1 MFRRWLTWVVV
12 GVVLL
17 AVAGAG
23 LLAAWWWLDDRPEAV
38 LGSSTV
44 EFVQTAAPARE
55 ERPRRE
61 VVSEPWTTYGYDAAR
76 SHLAFFPVRPPYRR
90 IWMVRTGYYIEF
102 PPAVAYG
109 RVYVAQ
115 LKGRFFTIDAKTGRV
130 IWQKRF
136 RACTAASPTVSD
148 RVIYQPYVPAPCD
161 YGPRRAT
168 KGFIVAMRVNGGRQL
183 WRFPVSSESS
193 LLLRGGVLYFGSWDG
208 HVYALRVRDRK
219 VLWRFRADGEV
230 NSSPA
235 YAGGTIFIGS
245 NAGSLYALDA
255 RTGRMRWRAQSFSS
269 RRWGREQ
276 FYATPTVAYGRV
288 FVGNSDGYVYAFGA
302 TTGHLLWARRIGD
315 YVYSS
320 AAVWRKRIYVGSYD
334 GSLYALDAATG
345 GVRWRHPVASAVHG
359 APTVINGV
367 VYFSSCG
374 TCGHRGARSAKL
386 GARRTYGV
394 DAQTGRRLWTFPDG
408 RYSPAVA
415 DGERLYI
422 VGDTRV
428 YGLLPTEAGKR

>member
-1 MFRRWLTWVVV
+1 VPSRRLTWLLVAPA
-12 GVVLL
+12 L
-17 AVAGAG
+17 AVAAGAG
-23 LLAAWWWLDDRPEAV
+23 LLFARWLDDDRPESV
-38 LGSSTV
+38 RGTSTV
-44 EFVQTAAPARE
+44 EFVPTAVPTRE
-55 ERPRRE
+55 ERPAP
-61 VVSEPWTTYGYDAAR
+61 VVASEPWTTYGYDATR
-76 SHLAFFPVRPPYRR
+76 SHHAFFPVRPPYRR
-90 IWMVRTGYYIEF
+90 LWMVRTGYYIEF

-115 LKGRFFTIDAKTGRV
+115 LKGRFFTIDAKTGEV

-161 YGPRRAT
+161 YGPRQGV
-168 KGFIVAMRVNGGRQL
+168 KGFIAAMSIRGGRQL

-193 LLLRGGVLYFGSWDG
+193 LLLRDGVLYFGSWDE

-219 VLWRFRADGEV
+219 VLWRFRADGEL
-230 NSSPA
+230 NSSAA

-245 NAGSLYALDA
+245 NSGSLYALDA
-255 RTGRMRWRAQSFSS
+255 RTGRLRWRARSFSS

-288 FVGNSDGYVYAFGA
+288 YVGNSDGYVYAFGA
-302 TTGHLLWARRIGD
+302 TSGRLLWARRIGD

-320 AAVWRKRIYVGSYD
+320 AAVFGTTIYVGSYD

-345 GVRWRHPVASAVHG
+345 DVRWRHPVASAVHG
-359 APTVINGV
+359 APTVINGL

-374 TCGHRGARSAKL
+374 SCGHRGARSAKL
-386 GARRTYGV
+386 GARRTYAV
-394 DAQTGRRLWTFPDG
+394 DARTGKRVWTFPDG

-415 DGERLYI
+415 DGERLYV

-428 YGLLPTEAGKR
+428 YGFAPAGAP